1 MELVTAVP
9 SEFIMVLQAIMVL
22 VIVAGRE
29 YFNILVERM
38 TARRQA
44 QEHRT

>member
-9 SEFIMVLQAIMVL
+9 SEFIMILQAIMVL

-29 YFNILVERM
+29 YINLLLERL
-38 TARRQA
+38 TAHRQA
-44 QEHRT
+44 KEHAA